1 MFFSEVLTVFSDSDV
16 MLLSKGLT
24 LLKMRVA
31 AWRYQRGSRSLA
43 ANLTAARPLPMNPV
57 PQKEDEMN
65 EDFEIPD
72 DIEEVIEELLQG
84 LRDSRTIVR

>member
-1 MFFSEVLTVFSDSDV
+1 
-16 MLLSKGLT
+16 
-24 LLKMRVA
+24 
-31 AWRYQRGSRSLA
+31 
-43 ANLTAARPLPMNPV
+43 
-57 PQKEDEMN
+57 MN

>member
-1 MFFSEVLTVFSDSDV
+1 

-24 LLKMRVA
+24 FLKVRVA

-43 ANLTAARPLPMNPV
+43 ANLTATHPLPMKPV
-57 PQKEDEMN
+57 PQKEEEMN

-72 DIEEVIEELLQG
+72 DVEEVIEELLQG
-84 LRDSRTIVR
+84 LRDPHTVVR